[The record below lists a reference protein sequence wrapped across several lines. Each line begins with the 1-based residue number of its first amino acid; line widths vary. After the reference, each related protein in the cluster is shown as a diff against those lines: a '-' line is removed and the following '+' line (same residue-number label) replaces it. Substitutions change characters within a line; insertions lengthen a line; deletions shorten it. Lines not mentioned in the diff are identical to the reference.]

1 MTSTLMAKPR
11 HASGSSR
18 TKFAALIAAVASIFV
33 LAACHFVGSGT
44 VTSAYGWGKATFT
57 FDLNCPPQGGASG
70 VLTYVDSPARVMF
83 HAFVPG
89 SALQTSCVAQTVTPT
104 RSSTAP
110 LAVKAQ
116 LFSAAQSFQGSYT
129 PLKGGTGGT
138 FSVTVASGGTAQ
150 SFPGW
155 FCITLTGGVYDG
167 YTNSGPIQWG
177 NIVAVP

>member
-1 MTSTLMAKPR
+1 MTLTLMAKPR
-11 HASGSSR
+11 HASGSGR

-70 VLTYVDSPARVMF
+70 VLTYIDSPARVMF

-89 SALQTSCVAQTVTPT
+89 TALQTSCTTQTTT
-104 RSSTAP
+104 SASSSITIGAKP
-110 LAVKAQ
+110 Q
-116 LFSAAQSFQGSYT
+116 LFSTTQSFQGSYT

-138 FSVTVASGGTAQ
+138 FSVTVSSGGTAQ
-150 SFPGW
+150 AFPGA
-155 FCITLTGGVYDG
+155 FSIALTGGVYNG